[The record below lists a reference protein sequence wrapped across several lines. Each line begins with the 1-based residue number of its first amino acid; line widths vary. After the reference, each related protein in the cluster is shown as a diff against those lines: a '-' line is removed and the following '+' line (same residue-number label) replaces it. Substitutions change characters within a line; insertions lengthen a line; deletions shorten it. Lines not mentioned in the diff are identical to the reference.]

1 MNVLTTVEEPKET
14 AVKGSGF
21 FTVLRA
27 VRPRQWIKNLAVFAP
42 LLFAKHITDPR
53 AVLEATRAVVSF
65 CLLASAIYL
74 LNDWMDRAAD
84 REHPEKRLRPIAAG
98 QMSGWTALLLGLV
111 LSSLGLGLSWTLGRD
126 FLNVTLA
133 YVGLQILY
141 TLWLKRFVLL
151 DVVIIAIGFVIRVV
165 GGGVAIQVPVSNW
178 LYLCTLL
185 LAVFLGFAKRRHEL
199 SSLDNESAAAHRQV
213 LSAYSLPLLDQL
225 ISVVAAACILSYGLY
240 SVSAETQA
248 KVGSDRMKLTVPFVM
263 YGIFRYLYLIHR
275 KNQGGSPERVLL
287 TDPPILLTVA
297 GFVAVAAWALYAP
310 SPGR

>member
-1 MNVLTTVEEPKET
+1 MRALTPVEAERDAPAARPPVPLVL
-14 AVKGSGF
+14 
-21 FTVLRA
+21 LRA
-27 VRPRQWIKNLAVFAP
+27 LRPRQWTKNLAVFAP
-42 LLFAKHITDPR
+42 LLFARHVTDPVSALR
-53 AVLEATRAVVSF
+53 ATGAVLSF

-74 LNDWMDRAAD
+74 LNDWRDREAD
-84 REHPEKRLRPIAAG
+84 RQHPEKRLRPIAAG
-98 QMSGWTALLLGLV
+98 QMGGLAAVLLGTGLFAAGVGLAWLV
-111 LSSLGLGLSWTLGRD
+111 RGQ
-126 FLNVTLA
+126 FLQVALA
-133 YVGLQILY
+133 YVGLQVLY

-151 DVVIIAIGFVIRVV
+151 DVVVIAIGFVVRVV
-165 GGGVAIQVPVSNW
+165 GGGVAIDVPVSNW

-199 SSLDNESAAAHRQV
+199 SSLDQGAAAHRPV

-225 ISVVAAACILSYGLY
+225 ISVVASACILSYGLY

-287 TDPPILLTVA
+287 TDVPTLLTVA
-297 GFVAVAAWALYAP
+297 GFVAAAAWALYA
-310 SPGR
+310 